1 MSESNEYKI
10 QHHIGSL
17 VRVVKAGVTSWGLQ
31 SRFVDRPGI
40 VIRHELADGPDEWR
54 LNEVSFDDGESAMFY
69 DVELVR
75 LC

>member
-10 QHHIGSL
+10 HNPIGSL
-17 VRVVKAGVTSWGLQ
+17 VKVVRKGETSWGIQ

-54 LNEVSFDDGESAMFY
+54 LNEVLFDDGEKASFY

-75 LC
+75 MS